1 VSNPSHHASTSLRHA
16 DLFASSEPP
25 GGVFDLAVVGMALVT
40 RLTHRF
46 HRLNPA
52 LQTLLGRTEP
62 ALLGYPLATVVH
74 DDDRANVGALLR
86 LSDARTRP
94 SSSAEARL
102 IRDDGSHL
110 RVTLTVT
117 PAPATD
123 SGLEFLL
130 CQVSDVDE
138 QRRVERDLRLA
149 DRLLATALEATTD
162 AVYMKEAGGR
172 YLMLNPAA
180 AAYFGCPA
188 NEVVGHADNEF
199 LVPQEAAALMAVDRR
214 VLASGVTTTT
224 EEVMSTDEGIR
235 CFQSTKGVYRDDAG
249 RPAGIFGISRDVT
262 EQRRADDEHRRF
274 EEALELTVEGVAHL
288 DPEGRFIWVN
298 DAFARLCGYPPL
310 EMIGLPWSALAHPD
324 DLDHMSAA
332 HAGVAKGKR
341 IEREVRTVRRDGSWF
356 YAQLVVVMAKDG
368 DGAHSGF
375 YSTLRDVSDRKAAEA
390 VLHRASMELERRNAE
405 LEGFAAMVAHDLRQ
419 PLQVVGGFAQLLAE
433 RSVGSTDEPAERY
446 LAAIERGVGKMTAM
460 VDSML
465 EYARAGEA
473 EAPASL
479 TDSHQIVADVI
490 DGLEGSMNG
499 GQVVVRGRLPVLPA
513 DPAELSRLFENLIGN
528 ALKFRAETA
537 PVVQVA
543 AEREDNAW
551 RFTVQDDGM
560 GVSPEFAEQ
569 LFGMFARER
578 RSDCPGTGMG
588 LAICRKI
595 VDHHC
600 GRIWFDAAPEG
611 GSIFSF
617 TLPAG
622 PSAATA

>member
-1 VSNPSHHASTSLRHA
+1 VSNPGHNASTSLCSTVVS
-16 DLFASSEPP
+16 ASAHPFD
-25 GGVFDLAVVGMALVT
+25 GVFDLAVVGMALVT
-40 RLTHRF
+40 RVTHRF

-52 LQTLLGRTEP
+52 LQALVGRTE
-62 ALLGYPLATVVH
+62 AGLLGYPLVTLVH
-74 DDDRANVGALLR
+74 DDDRHNVGALLR
-86 LSDARTRP
+86 LSEARTCP
-94 SSSAEARL
+94 SLSAEARL
-102 IRDDGSHL
+102 IRSDGSPL
-110 RVTLTVT
+110 RVTLTMTPT
-117 PAPATD
+117 PATERG
-123 SGLEFLL
+123 SEFLL

-149 DRLLATALEATTD
+149 DRLLATALDATTD
-162 AVYMKEAGGR
+162 AVYMKDAGGR

-180 AAYFGCPA
+180 AAYFGRPVH
-188 NEVVGHADNEF
+188 EVVGNVDSDFFVPEEAD
-199 LVPQEAAALMAVDRR
+199 ALMAVDRS
-214 VLASGVTTTT
+214 VLASGMTTTT
-224 EEVMSTDEGIR
+224 EEVISTDEGI
-235 CFQSTKGVYRDDAG
+235 CVFQSTKGVYRDDAG

-262 EQRRADDEHRRF
+262 EQRRATDEHRRF

-288 DPEGRFIWVN
+288 DLEGRFIWVN

-332 HAGVAKGKR
+332 HAGVAKGDR

-375 YSTLRDVSDRKAAEA
+375 YSTLRDVSDRKAAEE
-390 VLHRASMELERRNAE
+390 VLRRASMELERRNSE

-419 PLQVVGGFAQLLAE
+419 PLQVVGGFAQLLTE
-433 RSVGSTDEPAERY
+433 RSVGSTDELAERY
-446 LAAIERGVGKMTAM
+446 RAAIERGVGKMTAM

-473 EAPASL
+473 QAPASL
-479 TDSHQIVADVI
+479 TDSQRIVADVI

-499 GQVVVRGRLPVLPA
+499 GQVIVTGELPVLPA
-513 DPAELSRLFENLIGN
+513 DPAQLSRLFENLIGN
-528 ALKFRAETA
+528 ALKFRAETP

-543 AEREDNAW
+543 AVRDGNAW

-578 RSDCPGTGMG
+578 RSGQPGTGMG

-595 VDHHC
+595 IEHHA
-600 GRIWFDAAPEG
+600 GRIWFEAAPG
-611 GSIFSF
+611 HGSIFSF

-622 PSAATA
+622 QPSPD

>member
-1 VSNPSHHASTSLRHA
+1 VTGHHASTSLRHA
-16 DLFASSEPP
+16 DPHASVEPL
-25 GGVFDLAVVGMALVT
+25 GGAFDLAVVGMALVS
-40 RLTHRF
+40 RVTHRL

-52 LQTLLGRTEP
+52 LQSLLGRADT
-62 ALLGYPLATVVH
+62 ALLGYPLVTLVH
-74 DDDRANVGALLR
+74 DDDRAKVAALLR
-86 LSDARTRP
+86 LSEARKRP
-94 SSSAEARL
+94 SSSVEARL
-102 IRDDGSHL
+102 VRDDGSHL
-110 RVTLTVT
+110 RVTLTVA

-123 SGLEFLL
+123 GGLEFLL
-130 CQVSDVDE
+130 CQASDVDE

-149 DRLLATALEATTD
+149 DHLLETALEATTD
-162 AVYMKEAGGR
+162 AVYMKDASGR
-172 YLMLNPAA
+172 YLMLNRAA

-188 NEVVGHADNEF
+188 SEVIGHVDTEF
-199 LVPQEAAALMAVDRR
+199 FVPQEAAALMAVDRS
-214 VLASGVTTTT
+214 VLGSGVTTTT
-224 EEVMSTDEGIR
+224 EEVISTDAGIR
-235 CFQSTKGVYRDDAG
+235 LVQSTKGVYLDDAG

-288 DPEGRFIWVN
+288 DLEGRFIWVN
-298 DAFARLCGYPPL
+298 DAFARLCDYPPL
-310 EMIGLPWSALAHPD
+310 EMIGMPWAALAHPD

-332 HAGVAKGKR
+332 HAGVAKGER

-375 YSTLRDVSDRKAAEA
+375 YSTLRDVSERKAAEE
-390 VLHRASMELERRNAE
+390 VLHRASIELERRNGE

-433 RSVGSTDEPAERY
+433 RSAGSTDERANRY

-473 EAPASL
+473 EAPVSL
-479 TDSHQIVADVI
+479 TDSLRIVADVI

-499 GQVVVRGRLPVLPA
+499 GKVVVRGRLPVLPA
-513 DPAELSRLFENLIGN
+513 DPAQLSRLFENLIGN

-543 AEREDNAW
+543 AERDGNTW

-569 LFGMFARER
+569 LFGMFAREH
-578 RSDCPGTGMG
+578 RSGQPGTGMG

-595 VDHHC
+595 VEHHG
-600 GRIWFDAAPEG
+600 GRIWFEAAPG
-611 GSIFSF
+611 HGSIFSF

-622 PSAATA
+622 PSAA